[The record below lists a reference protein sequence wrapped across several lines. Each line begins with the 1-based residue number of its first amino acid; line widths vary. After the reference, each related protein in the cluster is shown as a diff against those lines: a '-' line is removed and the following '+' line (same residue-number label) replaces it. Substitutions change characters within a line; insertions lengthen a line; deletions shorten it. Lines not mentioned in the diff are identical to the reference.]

1 MADMKTTLSLRSLT
15 QKEILS
21 QPDVWAA
28 TLPDLEGHRQAI
40 LDGLSCAP
48 GQEILFVGCGST
60 HYVALS
66 LASAAQEVR
75 GLRARGAP
83 ASEAYLFPR
92 QVLADAA
99 NTYLV
104 AVSRSGATTE
114 TLRAIETYRQ
124 AGGAGVLGITC
135 YEDSPLVRACDFCL
149 VTRQAHE
156 KSVAQ
161 TRSLTTMLLA
171 GLFGIGVAAGDPD
184 LLGQLRRLPPAGRTV
199 FNEHLQAA
207 ESLGECLDLSQ
218 VFFLGSG
225 SLYGVASEAML
236 KLKEM
241 SLTVSQAFHSLEFRH
256 GPISMVDQDTLVV
269 GLLSQAAFAEELA
282 VLHETKALGATVLA
296 LVPAEQAAACH
307 GLDRVIPLPE
317 GFSDQARLPL
327 YLLPLQWLA
336 LTRALAKGLNPDR
349 PRHLEP
355 VVYLRETQAP

>member
-1 MADMKTTLSLRSLT
+1 MNTANLRSIAT
-15 QKEILS
+15 RTEILS

-28 TLPDLEGHRQAI
+28 TLSDLETRSQHF
-40 LDGLSCAP
+40 LDGLSCVQ
-48 GQEILFVGCGST
+48 GQETLFVGCGST

-66 LASAAQEVR
+66 LASAAQQVR

-83 ASEAYLFPR
+83 ASEVCLFPR

-99 NTYLV
+99 NTCLV

-114 TLRAIETYRQ
+114 TLRAIEAYRK
-124 AGGAGVLGITC
+124 AGGAEVLGVTC
-135 YEDSPLVRACDFCL
+135 YGDSPLVRMCDFCL
-149 VTRQAHE
+149 VTREAHE
-156 KSVAQ
+156 QSVAQ

-184 LLGQLRRLPPAGRTV
+184 LLGQLRRLPPAAQTV
-199 FNEHLQAA
+199 LDEHLEPA
-207 ESLGECLDLSQ
+207 EWLGKRLGLGQ

-225 SLYGVASEAML
+225 PLYGVASEAML

-256 GPISMVDQDTLVV
+256 GPISMVDQATLVV
-269 GLLSQAAFAEELA
+269 GLLSQAALAEELA
-282 VLHETKALGATVLA
+282 VLRETKALGATVLA

-327 YLLPLQWLA
+327 YLPPLQWLA
-336 LTRALAKGLNPDR
+336 LTRALTKGLNPDR
-349 PRHLEP
+349 PRHLEA
-355 VVYLRETQAP
+355 VVYLRETKRHS